1 MLTLHGGILHDVFS
15 PQGARETDRI
25 AAILELLDNG
35 IRELRTQ
42 QITIL
47 IMRIL
52 AHHIMEGSILVA
64 VSLLYHLGRSQDT
77 P

>member
-1 MLTLHGGILHDVFS
+1 MLTLHGSILHNVFS
-15 PQGARETDRI
+15 PQSARETDRI
-25 AAILELLDNG
+25 TSILELLDND

-42 QITIL
+42 RITIL
-47 IMRIL
+47 AMRIL

-64 VSLLYHLGRSQDT
+64 VCLFYHFGRSQDT